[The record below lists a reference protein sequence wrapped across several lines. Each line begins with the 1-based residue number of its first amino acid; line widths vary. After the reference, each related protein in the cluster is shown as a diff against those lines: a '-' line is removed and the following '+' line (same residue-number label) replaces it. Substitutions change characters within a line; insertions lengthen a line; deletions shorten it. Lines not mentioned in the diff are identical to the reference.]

1 MACSDVACAVSSGP
15 KPSSA
20 AELKFTETERIM
32 KEQIAQSTK
41 DRGVSEARIKKLE
54 ADMDAE
60 RKKVQ
65 DLLPE
70 VGLDGNSVLMSQ

>member
-1 MACSDVACAVSSGP
+1 
-15 KPSSA
+15 
-20 AELKFTETERIM
+20 M